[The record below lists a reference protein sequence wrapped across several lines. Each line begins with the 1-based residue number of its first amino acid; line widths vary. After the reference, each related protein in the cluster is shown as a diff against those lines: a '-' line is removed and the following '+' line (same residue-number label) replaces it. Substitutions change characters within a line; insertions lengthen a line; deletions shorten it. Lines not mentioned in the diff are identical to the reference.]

1 MAFVTKAL
9 RVLFTVLATFSQ
21 RDDVISLGGGPHYTM
36 LSTVHAQRRALEQ
49 LRSQRLQLAAGD
61 ALGGGHW
68 FGPSWTLMLATA
80 AAAINHKDV
89 AARCSA
95 RLGG

>member
-1 MAFVTKAL
+1 MAFVAQAL
-9 RVLFTVLATFSQ
+9 RVVIAVFTTFSQ
-21 RDDVISLGGGPHYTM
+21 RDDVISLGCWPDYTM
-36 LSTVHAQRRALEQ
+36 PMTVHAQWRALEQ
-49 LRSQRLQLAAGD
+49 LRSHRLQLAACD
-61 ALGGGHW
+61 ALRCGHW

-80 AAAINHKDV
+80 TAAISHKDV

>member
-9 RVLFTVLATFSQ
+9 RVLFTVVTTFSQ
-21 RDDVISLGGGPHYTM
+21 RDDVISLGCWPHYVM
-36 LSTVHAQRRALEQ
+36 LSTVNAQRRALEQ
-49 LRSQRLQLAAGD
+49 LRSQRLQLATSD
-61 ALGGGHW
+61 ALGCGHW
-68 FGPSWTLMLATA
+68 FSPSWTLMLATA
-80 AAAINHKDV
+80 TAAINHKDV